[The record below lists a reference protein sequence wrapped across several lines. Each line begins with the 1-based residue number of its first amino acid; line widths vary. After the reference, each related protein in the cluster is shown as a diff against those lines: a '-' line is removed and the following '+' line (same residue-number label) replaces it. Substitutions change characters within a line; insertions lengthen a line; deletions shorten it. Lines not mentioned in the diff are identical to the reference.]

1 MRVWNRAA
9 DEPWAIT
16 SSALTTILD
25 IAARQNA
32 PPEAVAAK
40 LGRELQNSYRLEMRD
55 GIAVLPVVGPLFRYA
70 NLFTQ
75 VSGASSYEL
84 LAKDFTQAVENPD
97 VKAIVLNIDSPGGEV
112 NGCAEF
118 ADMIHEA
125 RGVKPIIA
133 YASGDAASGAYW
145 IAAAADE
152 IVVSKTSALGSIGVV
167 GVYRGN
173 KGEDAVE
180 VVSSQSPYKRLDPDT
195 DDGRARLQK
204 RIDAM
209 ADVFVD
215 AVAKYRG
222 VASSHV
228 QNHYGSGDVF
238 IGDDAVK
245 QGLAERIGSF
255 EKLLFE
261 LSGNAV
267 SEPSPHNI
275 SQFPVVAGPLLAS
288 CNPNQKEKSMDDIQS
303 LREAYPD
310 LTASLEQDAVKQG
323 VVNERSRVQGILSHD
338 EANARTL
345 LAQHLAFETDMEVEA
360 AVSVLSK
367 APLETPTRD
376 DVSGFS
382 AAMEATPNPEI
393 TPSPEAG
400 DDSEEAV
407 AKRLATY

>member
-1 MRVWNRAA
+1 MRVWNKAA

-70 NLFTQ
+70 NLFTK

-97 VKAIVLNIDSPGGEV
+97 VKAIILNIDSPGGEV

-238 IGDDAVK
+238 IGDAAVK
-245 QGLAERIGSF
+245 QGLADRIGLF

-261 LSGNAV
+261 LSSNPV
-267 SEPSPHNI
+267 SEPSPHSI
-275 SQFPVVAGPLLAS
+275 
-288 CNPNQKEKSMDDIQS
+288 NPNQQEKSMDNIQS

-310 LTASLEQDAVKQG
+310 LTASLEHDAVKQG
-323 VVNERSRVQGILSHD
+323 VIAERSRVQGILSHD

-393 TPSPEAG
+393 IPSPEAE

-407 AKRLATY
+407 AKRLANY

>member
-1 MRVWNRAA
+1 MRVWNKAV

-25 IAARQNA
+25 IAARQNS

-245 QGLAERIGSF
+245 QGLADRIGSF

-261 LSGNAV
+261 LSGNAA
-267 SEPSPHNI
+267 PHSI
-275 SQFPVVAGPLLAS
+275 
-288 CNPNQKEKSMDDIQS
+288 NPNQQEKSMDDIQS

-310 LTASLEQDAVKQG
+310 LTTSLEQDAVKQG
-323 VVNERSRVQGILSHD
+323 VTAERSRVQGILSHD

-367 APLETPTRD
+367 APLETPTRN

-393 TPSPEAG
+393 TPSPDAE

>member
-1 MRVWNRAA
+1 MRVWNKAA

-209 ADVFVD
+209 AGVFVD

-238 IGDDAVK
+238 IGDAAVK
-245 QGLAERIGSF
+245 QGLADRIGSF
-255 EKLLFE
+255 EKLLSE
-261 LSGNAV
+261 ISGNPV
-267 SEPSPHNI
+267 SEPSPHSI
-275 SQFPVVAGPLLAS
+275 
-288 CNPNQKEKSMDDIQS
+288 NPNQQEKSMDDIQS

-323 VVNERSRVQGILSHD
+323 VATERSRVQGILSHD
-338 EANARTL
+338 EADTRTL

-393 TPSPEAG
+393 TPSPETE

>member
-1 MRVWNRAA
+1 MRVWNKAA

-222 VASSHV
+222 VASIHV

-238 IGDDAVK
+238 IGDAAVK
-245 QGLAERIGSF
+245 QGLADRIGSF

-261 LSGNAV
+261 LSGNPV
-267 SEPSPHNI
+267 SEPSPHSI
-275 SQFPVVAGPLLAS
+275 
-288 CNPNQKEKSMDDIQS
+288 NPNQQEKSMDDIQS

-310 LTASLEQDAVKQG
+310 LTASLEQDSVKQG
-323 VVNERSRVQGILSHD
+323 VATERSRVQGILSHD

-360 AVSVLSK
+360 AISVLTK

-393 TPSPEAG
+393 TPSPEAE

>member
-1 MRVWNRAA
+1 MRVWNKAA

-125 RGVKPIIA
+125 RGVKPIVA

-209 ADVFVD
+209 AGVFVD

-238 IGDDAVK
+238 IGDAAVK
-245 QGLAERIGSF
+245 QGLADRIGSF
-255 EKLLFE
+255 EKLLSE
-261 LSGNAV
+261 LSGNPV
-267 SEPSPHNI
+267 SEPSPHSI
-275 SQFPVVAGPLLAS
+275 
-288 CNPNQKEKSMDDIQS
+288 NPNQQEKSMDDIQS

-310 LTASLEQDAVKQG
+310 LTASLEQDAVNQG
-323 VVNERSRVQGILSHD
+323 VATERSRVQGILSHD

-393 TPSPEAG
+393 TPSPEAE

>member
-1 MRVWNRAA
+1 MRVWNKAA

-40 LGRELQNSYRLEMRD
+40 LGRELQNSYRLEIRD

-125 RGVKPIIA
+125 RGVKPIVA

-238 IGDDAVK
+238 IGDAAVK
-245 QGLAERIGSF
+245 QGLADRIGSF
-255 EKLLFE
+255 EKLLSE
-261 LSGNAV
+261 ISGNPV
-267 SEPSPHNI
+267 SEPSPHSI
-275 SQFPVVAGPLLAS
+275 
-288 CNPNQKEKSMDDIQS
+288 NPNQQEKSMDDIQS

-323 VVNERSRVQGILSHD
+323 VATERSRVQGILSHD

-393 TPSPEAG
+393 TPSPEAE

>member
-1 MRVWNRAA
+1 MRVWNKAA

-97 VKAIVLNIDSPGGEV
+97 VKAIILNIDSPGGEV

-118 ADMIHEA
+118 ADMIYEA

-180 VVSSQSPYKRLDPDT
+180 VVSSQSPYKRIDPDT

-238 IGDDAVK
+238 IGDAAVK
-245 QGLAERIGSF
+245 QGLADRIGSF
-255 EKLLFE
+255 EKLLSE
-261 LSGNAV
+261 LSGNPV
-267 SEPSPHNI
+267 SEPSPHSI
-275 SQFPVVAGPLLAS
+275 
-288 CNPNQKEKSMDDIQS
+288 NPNQQEKSMDDIQS

-323 VVNERSRVQGILSHD
+323 VATERSRVQGILSHD

-345 LAQHLAFETDMEVEA
+345 LAQHLAFETDMGVEA

-393 TPSPEAG
+393 TPSPEAE

>member
-1 MRVWNRAA
+1 MRVWNKAA

-204 RIDAM
+204 RIDTM

-238 IGDDAVK
+238 IGDTAVK
-245 QGLAERIGSF
+245 QGLADRIGSF
-255 EKLLFE
+255 EKLLSE
-261 LSGNAV
+261 LSGNPV
-267 SEPSPHNI
+267 SEPSLHSI
-275 SQFPVVAGPLLAS
+275 
-288 CNPNQKEKSMDDIQS
+288 NPNQQEKSMDDIQS

-310 LTASLEQDAVKQG
+310 LTASLEQDAV
-323 VVNERSRVQGILSHD
+323 
-338 EANARTL
+338 
-345 LAQHLAFETDMEVEA
+345 
-360 AVSVLSK
+360 
-367 APLETPTRD
+367 
-376 DVSGFS
+376 
-382 AAMEATPNPEI
+382 NP
-393 TPSPEAG
+393 
-400 DDSEEAV
+400 
-407 AKRLATY
+407 

>member
-1 MRVWNRAA
+1 MRVWNKAA

-97 VKAIVLNIDSPGGEV
+97 VKAIILNIDSPGGEV

-215 AVAKYRG
+215 AIAKYRG

-238 IGDDAVK
+238 IGDAAVK
-245 QGLAERIGSF
+245 QGLADRTGSF

-261 LSGNAV
+261 LSGNPV
-267 SEPSPHNI
+267 SEPSPHSI
-275 SQFPVVAGPLLAS
+275 
-288 CNPNQKEKSMDDIQS
+288 NPNQQEKSMDDIQS

-323 VVNERSRVQGILSHD
+323 VTNERSRVQGILSHD

-393 TPSPEAG
+393 TPSPEDE

>member
-1 MRVWNRAA
+1 MRVWNKAA

-97 VKAIVLNIDSPGGEV
+97 VKAIILNIDSPGGEV

-238 IGDDAVK
+238 IGDAVVK
-245 QGLAERIGSF
+245 QGLADRIGSF
-255 EKLLFE
+255 EKLLSE
-261 LSGNAV
+261 LSGNPV
-267 SEPSPHNI
+267 SEPSPHSI
-275 SQFPVVAGPLLAS
+275 
-288 CNPNQKEKSMDDIQS
+288 NPNQQEKSMDDIQS

-323 VVNERSRVQGILSHD
+323 VATERRRVQGILSHD

-345 LAQHLAFETDMEVEA
+345 LAQHLAFETDMDVES

-393 TPSPEAG
+393 TPSPEAE

>member
-1 MRVWNRAA
+1 MRVWNKAA

-84 LAKDFTQAVENPD
+84 LAKDFTQAVENHD

-125 RGVKPIIA
+125 RGVKPIVA

-238 IGDDAVK
+238 IGDAAVK
-245 QGLAERIGSF
+245 QGLADRIGSF

-261 LSGNAV
+261 LSGNPV
-267 SEPSPHNI
+267 SEPSPHSI
-275 SQFPVVAGPLLAS
+275 
-288 CNPNQKEKSMDDIQS
+288 NPNQQEKSMDDIQS

-323 VVNERSRVQGILSHD
+323 VATERSRVQGILSHD

-393 TPSPEAG
+393 TPSPEAE

>member
-1 MRVWNRAA
+1 MRVWNKAA

-238 IGDDAVK
+238 IGDAAVK
-245 QGLAERIGSF
+245 QGLADRIGSF
-255 EKLLFE
+255 EKLLSE
-261 LSGNAV
+261 ISGNPV
-267 SEPSPHNI
+267 SEPSPHSI
-275 SQFPVVAGPLLAS
+275 
-288 CNPNQKEKSMDDIQS
+288 NPNLQEKSMDDIQS

-323 VVNERSRVQGILSHD
+323 VATERSRVQGILSHD

-393 TPSPEAG
+393 TPSPETE

>member
-1 MRVWNRAA
+1 MRVWNKAA

-97 VKAIVLNIDSPGGEV
+97 VKAIILNIDSPGGEV

-238 IGDDAVK
+238 IGDAAVK
-245 QGLAERIGSF
+245 QGLADRIGSF

-261 LSGNAV
+261 LSGNPV
-267 SEPSPHNI
+267 SEPSPHSI
-275 SQFPVVAGPLLAS
+275 
-288 CNPNQKEKSMDDIQS
+288 NPNQQEKSMDDIQS

-323 VVNERSRVQGILSHD
+323 VTNERSRVQGILSHD

-393 TPSPEAG
+393 TPSPEAE

>member
-1 MRVWNRAA
+1 MRVWNKAA

-55 GIAVLPVVGPLFRYA
+55 GIAVLPVAGPLFRYA

-97 VKAIVLNIDSPGGEV
+97 VKAIILNIDSPGGEV

-238 IGDDAVK
+238 IGDAAVK
-245 QGLAERIGSF
+245 QGLADRIGSF
-255 EKLLFE
+255 EKLLSE
-261 LSGNAV
+261 ISGNPV
-267 SEPSPHNI
+267 SEPSPHSI
-275 SQFPVVAGPLLAS
+275 
-288 CNPNQKEKSMDDIQS
+288 NPNQQEKSMDDIQS

-323 VVNERSRVQGILSHD
+323 IATERSRVQGILSHD

-367 APLETPTRD
+367 APIETPTRD

-393 TPSPEAG
+393 TPSPETE

>member
-1 MRVWNRAA
+1 MRVWNKAA
-9 DEPWAIT
+9 DEPWAIK

-209 ADVFVD
+209 ADVFVE

-238 IGDDAVK
+238 IGDAAVK
-245 QGLAERIGSF
+245 QGLADRIGSF

-261 LSGNAV
+261 LSGNPV
-267 SEPSPHNI
+267 SEPSPHSI
-275 SQFPVVAGPLLAS
+275 
-288 CNPNQKEKSMDDIQS
+288 NPNQQEKSMDDIQS

-323 VVNERSRVQGILSHD
+323 VATERSRVQGILSHD

-345 LAQHLAFETDMEVEA
+345 LAQHLAFKTDMEVEA

-382 AAMEATPNPEI
+382 AAMEATTNPEI
-393 TPSPEAG
+393 TPSPEAE

>member
-1 MRVWNRAA
+1 MRVWNKAA
-9 DEPWAIT
+9 DEPWEIT

-97 VKAIVLNIDSPGGEV
+97 VKAIILNIDSPGGEV

-238 IGDDAVK
+238 IGDAAVK
-245 QGLAERIGSF
+245 QGLADRIGSF

-261 LSGNAV
+261 LSGNPV
-267 SEPSPHNI
+267 SEPSPHSI
-275 SQFPVVAGPLLAS
+275 
-288 CNPNQKEKSMDDIQS
+288 NPNQQEKSMDNIQS

-310 LTASLEQDAVKQG
+310 LTASLEHDAVKQG
-323 VVNERSRVQGILSHD
+323 VIAERSRVQGILSHD

-393 TPSPEAG
+393 IPSPEAE

-407 AKRLATY
+407 AKRLANY

>member
-1 MRVWNRAA
+1 MRVWNKAA

-125 RGVKPIIA
+125 RGVKPIVA

-145 IAAAADE
+145 IAAATDE

-238 IGDDAVK
+238 IGDAAVK
-245 QGLAERIGSF
+245 QGLADRIGSF
-255 EKLLFE
+255 EKLLSE
-261 LSGNAV
+261 ISGNPV
-267 SEPSPHNI
+267 SEPSPHSI
-275 SQFPVVAGPLLAS
+275 
-288 CNPNQKEKSMDDIQS
+288 NPNQQEKSMDDIQS

-323 VVNERSRVQGILSHD
+323 VATERSRVQGILSHD

-393 TPSPEAG
+393 TPSPEAE

>member
-1 MRVWNRAA
+1 MRVWNKAA

-97 VKAIVLNIDSPGGEV
+97 VKAIILNIDSPGGEV

-204 RIDAM
+204 CIDAM

-215 AVAKYRG
+215 AVAKYRS

-238 IGDDAVK
+238 IGDAAVK
-245 QGLAERIGSF
+245 QGLADRIGSF

-261 LSGNAV
+261 LSGNPV
-267 SEPSPHNI
+267 SEPSPHSI
-275 SQFPVVAGPLLAS
+275 
-288 CNPNQKEKSMDDIQS
+288 NPNQQEKSMDDIQS

-323 VVNERSRVQGILSHD
+323 VATERSRVQGILSHD

-393 TPSPEAG
+393 TPSPEAE

>member
-1 MRVWNRAA
+1 MRVWNKAA

-209 ADVFVD
+209 ADVFVE

-238 IGDDAVK
+238 IGDAAVK
-245 QGLAERIGSF
+245 QDLADRIGSF

-261 LSGNAV
+261 LSGNTV
-267 SEPSPHNI
+267 SEPSPHSI
-275 SQFPVVAGPLLAS
+275 
-288 CNPNQKEKSMDDIQS
+288 NPNQQEKSMDDIQS

-323 VVNERSRVQGILSHD
+323 VTNERSRVQGILSHD

-345 LAQHLAFETDMEVEA
+345 LAQHLAFETDMEVES

-393 TPSPEAG
+393 TPSPEAE

>member
-1 MRVWNRAA
+1 MRVWNKAA

-32 PPEAVAAK
+32 SPEAVAAK
-40 LGRELQNSYRLEMRD
+40 LGRELQNSYRLEIRD
-55 GIAVLPVVGPLFRYA
+55 GIAILPVVGPLFRYA

-125 RGVKPIIA
+125 RGVKPIVA

-238 IGDDAVK
+238 IGDAAVK
-245 QGLAERIGSF
+245 QGLADRIGSF
-255 EKLLFE
+255 EKILFE
-261 LSGNAV
+261 LSGNPV
-267 SEPSPHNI
+267 SEPSPHSI
-275 SQFPVVAGPLLAS
+275 
-288 CNPNQKEKSMDDIQS
+288 NPNQQEKSMDDIQS

-310 LTASLEQDAVKQG
+310 LTASLEQDAVNQG
-323 VVNERSRVQGILSHD
+323 VATERSRVQGILSHD

-393 TPSPEAG
+393 TPSPETE

>member
-1 MRVWNRAA
+1 MRVWNKAA

-97 VKAIVLNIDSPGGEV
+97 VKAIILNIDSPGGEV

-125 RGVKPIIA
+125 RGGKPIVA

-215 AVAKYRG
+215 AIAKYRG

-238 IGDDAVK
+238 IGDAAVK
-245 QGLAERIGSF
+245 QGLADRIGSF
-255 EKLLFE
+255 EKLLSE
-261 LSGNAV
+261 ISGNPV
-267 SEPSPHNI
+267 SEPSPHSI
-275 SQFPVVAGPLLAS
+275 
-288 CNPNQKEKSMDDIQS
+288 NPNQQEKSMDDIQS

-310 LTASLEQDAVKQG
+310 LTASLEQDAVNQG
-323 VVNERSRVQGILSHD
+323 VATERSRVQGILSHD

-393 TPSPEAG
+393 TPSPEAE

>member
-1 MRVWNRAA
+1 MRVWNKAA

-125 RGVKPIIA
+125 RGAKPIIA

-238 IGDDAVK
+238 IGDAAVK
-245 QGLAERIGSF
+245 QGLADRIGSF
-255 EKLLFE
+255 EKLLSE
-261 LSGNAV
+261 ISGNPV
-267 SEPSPHNI
+267 SEPSPHSI
-275 SQFPVVAGPLLAS
+275 
-288 CNPNQKEKSMDDIQS
+288 NPNQQEKSMDDIQS

-323 VVNERSRVQGILSHD
+323 VATERSRVQGILSHD

-367 APLETPTRD
+367 APIETPTRD

-393 TPSPEAG
+393 TPSPEAE

>member
-1 MRVWNRAA
+1 MRVWNKAA

-209 ADVFVD
+209 AGVFVD

-238 IGDDAVK
+238 IGDAAVK
-245 QGLAERIGSF
+245 QGLADRIGSF

-261 LSGNAV
+261 LSGNPV
-267 SEPSPHNI
+267 SEPSPHSI
-275 SQFPVVAGPLLAS
+275 
-288 CNPNQKEKSMDDIQS
+288 NPNQQEKSMDDIQS

-323 VVNERSRVQGILSHD
+323 VATERSRVQGILSHD

-345 LAQHLAFETDMEVEA
+345 LAQHLAFETDMGVEA

-393 TPSPEAG
+393 TPSPEAE

>member
-1 MRVWNRAA
+1 MRVWNKAA

-97 VKAIVLNIDSPGGEV
+97 VKAIILNIDSPGGEV

-125 RGVKPIIA
+125 RGVKPVVA

-209 ADVFVD
+209 ADVFVE

-238 IGDDAVK
+238 IGDAAVK
-245 QGLAERIGSF
+245 QGLADRIGSF

-261 LSGNAV
+261 LSGNPV
-267 SEPSPHNI
+267 SEPSPHSI
-275 SQFPVVAGPLLAS
+275 
-288 CNPNQKEKSMDDIQS
+288 NPNQQEKSMDDIQS

-323 VVNERSRVQGILSHD
+323 VATERSRVQGILSHD

-393 TPSPEAG
+393 TPSPEAE